1 MMGWRHSMT
10 VELCLSW
17 LRWLSWLMNEAA
29 YLISKSSP
37 MEKNGDK
44 TLISSSDLARFS
56 PMTISWIHYLEI
68 WTQKIIKRSIKG
80 YSVSQL
86 GLHET
91 ALYYLTSQT
100 NQVLTIWYFLGV
112 QRRVRLWMQYERR
125 WQNVRCDF
133 KILHLSG
140 TNTYEMWSR
149 YRTMAKK

>member
-37 MEKNGDK
+37 MERNGDK

-91 ALYYLTSQT
+91 ALYYFSDKSSPDNMIFSWCTTSSET
-100 NQVLTIWYFLGV
+100 LNAIWTTMTK
-112 QRRVRLWMQYERR
+112 RALWFQNPALERYKYL
-125 WQNVRCDF
+125 WNVV
-133 KILHLSG
+133 KIPDYG
-140 TNTYEMWSR
+140 
-149 YRTMAKK
+149 